1 MQNVGEE
8 ISPDRTQRCTMYR
21 ILTED
26 KNREMIHEILKA
38 HVTGYTIT
46 EGTGSWQGVEEKCL
60 AIDLVDVRLHTAKS
74 IATEIKIWNKQE
86 SVLVLE
92 IPITEYWI

>member
-1 MQNVGEE
+1 
-8 ISPDRTQRCTMYR
+8 MYR

-26 KNREMIHEILKA
+26 KNREMIHEILKTR
-38 HVTGYTIT
+38 VKGYTIT

-74 IATEIKIWNKQE
+74 IATEIKIWNRQE